1 MKHYRLLSVIVI
13 VACVAL
19 ALTAGLAQAQ
29 TGLSQDGPAGGG
41 GPGPVGHGFAY
52 QGRLKNA
59 SGPVTG
65 NCDFQFSLWDRS
77 GTGTPPT
84 GGIQIGTTELQ
95 SSVAVTDGLFD
106 VVLNFTDQFGSTAF
120 QGDAR
125 WLQIAVKCP
134 AGGIGLYTT
143 LSPRQ
148 PLWAT
153 PYAMSL
159 MPGATIS
166 GSVSDQGANYGL
178 LNLENTYSQGGH
190 ALVAS
195 TYSPTSTAI
204 LGLAHATTGFAN
216 GISGS
221 TSSTQGSGV
230 FGTGSGVSGKGVTGF
245 NATGMGVYGLNGSW
259 VSQQANVQ
267 RPLGGSGQVGVYGLS
282 TVTDGTGV
290 MGVAE
295 SGTSAKGVYGY
306 SHSGYA
312 GYFDGNVTILGSIS
326 KSGGSFKIDHPLD
339 PDNKTLSHSFV
350 ESPDMKNIYDGVVV
364 LDANGAAIVVLPA
377 WFEALNRDFRYQ
389 LTCIG
394 GYAPVYVA
402 EEIRHNMFK
411 IAGGKPGLK
420 VSWQITGIRHD
431 RWADDNRIPVEEDKP
446 AAEQGTYLYPQ
457 GFDQALE
464 VK

>member
-1 MKHYRLLSVIVI
+1 
-13 VACVAL
+13 
-19 ALTAGLAQAQ
+19 
-29 TGLSQDGPAGGG
+29 
-41 GPGPVGHGFAY
+41 
-52 QGRLKNA
+52 
-59 SGPVTG
+59 
-65 NCDFQFSLWDRS
+65 
-77 GTGTPPT
+77 
-84 GGIQIGTTELQ
+84 
-95 SSVAVTDGLFD
+95 
-106 VVLNFTDQFGSTAF
+106 
-120 QGDAR
+120 
-125 WLQIAVKCP
+125 
-134 AGGIGLYTT
+134 
-143 LSPRQ
+143 
-148 PLWAT
+148 
-153 PYAMSL
+153 
-159 MPGATIS
+159 
-166 GSVSDQGANYGL
+166 
-178 LNLENTYSQGGH
+178 
-190 ALVAS
+190 
-195 TYSPTSTAI
+195 
-204 LGLAHATTGFAN
+204 
-216 GISGS
+216 
-221 TSSTQGSGV
+221 
-230 FGTGSGVSGKGVTGF
+230 
-245 NATGMGVYGLNGSW
+245 
-259 VSQQANVQ
+259 VQ

-295 SGTSAKGVYGY
+295 SGTSAKGLYGY